1 MIVKKKLKIITYMT
15 LFSLALSA
23 CGDIK
28 KKPAPELLE
37 PVTITESFRPVEY
50 GDVGEINVENGIIVP
65 EEQCYFWTTPVYIKE
80 IVVDIGQ
87 YVNEGD
93 VLAYADTE
101 QASYVLTNLQNELA
115 NINANYEQDQAIYE
129 LKHKELEYVLQGAK
143 ERGLVDEI
151 AKSETN
157 LEILEENNRYDKML
171 HDYRVRQ
178 KNTSIS
184 KQAEIVSDG
193 KLVAKKPGYVSYIK
207 DLSENGYATSS
218 DNIVVVADYNN
229 AYIEAPNI
237 ELSEQ
242 NMNLLKGYN
251 RFYTEI
257 SGVRYD
263 LTEIKYAPEELVA
276 TENKSMYPYMR
287 FNIEDKSKLPEIGS
301 SVPIFFSKDVIEDV
315 LIVGNDSVF
324 DDEQG
329 KFVYVKDG
337 DNKEIR
343 HVELGKKG
351 ENYSE
356 IISGLSEG
364 ELVYYSSGAL
374 LPEQYEERVV
384 KGTEYSIS
392 SGTKS
397 YTRKESVVNS
407 YFSEC
412 EGIITELTIS
422 PGFTVNKGDL
432 LCTIKTNDGS
442 ARLAEM
448 ANNITNLKQNN
459 EKTIKQLDE
468 QIDNL
473 EKILAAIDEV
483 PSGETEATPTDA
495 TPTDATNEDS
505 DPYLYN
511 ELELQVKQL
520 RCMKQKENINFSYR
534 LNLMQTEY
542 NKVSCNNDGKGYVNI
557 YAKTDGIVSDIS
569 ISKGKLIKVDQYMFN
584 ILDPD
589 SEKLAM
595 KLGDSGIRLNQKVK
609 FVFDDDENIY
619 YTGRVIGMTKSDK
632 PYVTTDGDDIYV
644 TKSNSYKDYVY
655 YYVEVDDEAYANINT
670 AYTAKYSV
678 KTINDAVVVD
688 APMVTEEKV
697 EKETYYYLW
706 RVVDGILV
714 KQYVDI
720 IQEMTPVNKY
730 CIVSG
735 LKIGDILAVESE

>member
-1 MIVKKKLKIITYMT
+1 MIDKKKLKFITYMT
-15 LFSLALSA
+15 LFSFALCA
-23 CGDIK
+23 CGDSK
-28 KKPAPELLE
+28 KNPVPELLE

-50 GDVGEINVENGIIVP
+50 GDVGEIKIENGIIVP

-80 IVVDIGQ
+80 IMVDIGQ

-93 VLAYADTE
+93 VLAYADIE

-115 NINANYEQDQAIYE
+115 NINANYEQDEAIYE

-143 ERGLVDEI
+143 ERGLVDGI
-151 AKSETN
+151 AKAETD

-171 HDYRVRQ
+171 HDYRVGQ
-178 KNTSIS
+178 KNKSIS
-184 KQAEIVSDG
+184 KQAEIVADG
-193 KLVAKKPGYVSYIK
+193 KLVAKKSGYVSYIK
-207 DLSENGYATSS
+207 DLSENSYATSS
-218 DNIVVVADYNN
+218 DNVVVVADYNN

-242 NMNLLKGYN
+242 NTNLLKDYN
-251 RFYTEI
+251 RYYTEI

-287 FNIEDKSKLPEIGS
+287 FNIEDTSKLPEIGS
-301 SVPIFFSKDVIEDV
+301 SVPIFYSKDVVENV
-315 LIVGNDSVF
+315 LIIGNDSIY

-329 KFVYVKDG
+329 KYVYIKDG
-337 DNKEIR
+337 DKKNIR
-343 HVELGKKG
+343 YVELGKKG
-351 ENYSE
+351 ENYSQV
-356 IISGLSEG
+356 ISGLSEG

-374 LPEQYEERVV
+374 LPEQYEESVIQ
-384 KGTEYSIS
+384 GTEYSIS
-392 SGTKS
+392 LETKS
-397 YTRKESVVNS
+397 YTHKKSVVNS

-412 EGIITELTIS
+412 EGIITELTIN
-422 PGFTVNKGDL
+422 PGFTVSKGDL
-432 LCTIKTNDGS
+432 LCTIRTNDGS

-448 ANNITNLKQNN
+448 ANNMTNLKQNN
-459 EKTIKQLDE
+459 ERTIKQFDE
-468 QIDNL
+468 QIDDL
-473 EKILAAIDEV
+473 EKIMAAINEV
-483 PSGETEATPTDA
+483 PPVEMDA
-495 TPTDATNEDS
+495 TPSDATQADS

-520 RCMKQKENINFSYR
+520 RCMKQKENINFAYQ
-534 LNLMQTEY
+534 LNLMQSEY
-542 NKVSCNNDGKGYVNI
+542 NKVSCNNDGQGYINI

-569 ISKGKLIKVDQYMFN
+569 VSKGKLIKVDQYLFN
-584 ILDPD
+584 IFDPN
-589 SEKLAM
+589 SEKLAL
-595 KLGDSGIRLNQKVK
+595 KLGDSSLRLNQSVK
-609 FVFDDDENIY
+609 FVFDDDENVY

-632 PYVTTDGDDIYV
+632 PYITTDGEEIYV
-644 TKSNSYKDYVY
+644 TKSNSYQNYVY

-697 EKETYYYLW
+697 EKNTYYYLW
-706 RVVDGILV
+706 RIVDGVLV

-720 IQEMTPVNKY
+720 IHENTPVNKY

-735 LKIGDILAVESE
+735 LKIGDTLAVESE